1 MNGNRKIW
9 ANLAL
14 LLTAAIWGSGFV
26 FQKFATDE
34 LSTSFI
40 VAARFTVAGI
50 VIAIAVAKKWKHMSK
65 RCFIGGF
72 WAGVTLAVGTAFQT
86 VAMSLGTSPGK
97 SAFLT
102 ACYCVMV
109 PFMYWGVKKEK
120 PKKNHVLSA
129 FLCVFGI
136 GLISLTGGGGLT
148 LGDIATLVCGV
159 IFAANIIVI
168 SLYSQGNDPMLF
180 TAVQI
185 CTAAVCGWVCV
196 LFAGGMPE
204 TVSMGAMGNILYL
217 AVFSTCVSLTLQ
229 TFGLKYTNATVGTV
243 LLSLESVFGV
253 IFSILLY
260 GEKVTARMGIGFAVV
275 FVAVLLSQMDFSS
288 KKEEE
293 TQKIS
298 G

>member
-1 MNGNRKIW
+1 MSSKKNIW
-9 ANLAL
+9 ASLAL
-14 LLTAAIWGSGFV
+14 LITAIIWGSGFV
-26 FQKFATDE
+26 FQKYASEE
-34 LSTSFI
+34 LSASFI
-40 VAARFTVAGI
+40 VAARFTIAG
-50 VIAIAVAKKWKHMSK
+50 IAIAIATAKKWKRMNK

-72 WAGVTLAVGTAFQT
+72 WAGVTLALGTALQT
-86 VAMSLGTSPGK
+86 GAMSLGTSPGK

-109 PFMYWGVKKEK
+109 PFMYWGVKKER
-120 PKKNHVLSA
+120 PKKNHVVSA

-148 LGDIATLVCGV
+148 LGDIATLLCGV
-159 IFAANIIVI
+159 VFAANIIVI
-168 SLYSQGNDPMLF
+168 SIYSHGNDPMLF

-185 CTAAVCGWVCV
+185 CAAAVCGWIGV
-196 LFAGGMPE
+196 LFAGGLPE
-204 TVSMGAMGNILYL
+204 SVSMGAMGNILYL
-217 AVFSTCVSLTLQ
+217 ALFSTCVSLTLQ
-229 TFGLKYTNATVGTV
+229 TFGLKYANATVGTV

-275 FVAVLLSQMDFSS
+275 FIAVLLSQMDFSQR
-288 KKEEE
+288 ENTEI
-293 TQKIS
+293 QNIS